1 MSSELQNIPPF
12 WNALALW
19 TADMLYIHF
28 LPRRK
33 GLYRWRFWLIAA
45 GWFLALWFG
54 MRQVAPLNGVAFN
67 LAYVGI
73 ALLTFAPFLCLCKTG
88 PTCSVTYCARSF
100 ILGGFTASLAW
111 QLYLFQVAHYPAW
124 DALPVEAAFMLAV
137 YGVIFALMYLLE
149 RYNRKQ
155 IAEMPISLL
164 SCVSTVLIAF
174 IIYVVSSLSFSGLDT
189 PFGGSTYAEAFN
201 IRSIVYLG
209 GVAILYA
216 HHLQLC
222 ESYTTLERN
231 TLETM
236 LNTQYTNYLLN
247 QEAVDMVN
255 RKYHDLKHQIAILRN
270 GVDAAQR
277 LDYLDRME
285 EEIQVYETQNKT
297 GNQYLDTILTS
308 KSIHC
313 QKEHIQLTCVVDG
326 AALGFLD
333 VMDLSALFGNALDN
347 AIEAVVQLPDPEQ
360 RLIHLSVSQERGF
373 LRIRL
378 ENRCR
383 EEETVTGGL
392 PKTSK
397 RDKRNHGFGLKSICA
412 IAEKY
417 DGSATVHAEK
427 GWFELRVLIP
437 TGQAAEERC

>member
-1 MSSELQNIPPF
+1 MSCELQNIPPF

-19 TADMLYIHF
+19 AADMLYVHF
-28 LPRRK
+28 LPRRR
-33 GLYRWRFWLIAA
+33 GCDRWRFWLIAA
-45 GWFLALWFG
+45 GCFLALWG
-54 MRQVAPLNGVAFN
+54 AMEGAALLNGTAFN

-73 ALLTFAPFLCLCKTG
+73 ALLTSVPFLWLCKTG
-88 PTCSVTYCARSF
+88 FTSSATYCARAF
-100 ILGGFTASLAW
+100 ILGGFAASLAW
-111 QLYLFQVAHYPAW
+111 QLYLFQVDHYPAW
-124 DALPVEAAFMLAV
+124 DALPVEAAFLLAV
-137 YGVIFALMYLLE
+137 YGVIFALMSLLE
-149 RYNRKQ
+149 RCNRKQ
-155 IAEMPISLL
+155 IAEMPISPL
-164 SCVSTVLIAF
+164 SCGSTILIAF

-201 IRSIVYLG
+201 IRTIVYLG

-236 LNTQYTNYLLN
+236 LNAQYSNYLLS
-247 QEAVDMVN
+247 QESVDMVN
-255 RKYHDLKHQIAILRN
+255 RKYHDLKHQIAILRSE
-270 GVDAAQR
+270 VDAPHR

-285 EEIQVYETQNKT
+285 EEIQIYETQNKT
-297 GNQYLDTILTS
+297 GNQFLDTILTS
-308 KSIHC
+308 KSVHC

-326 AALGFLD
+326 AALAFMD

-360 RLIHLSVSQERGF
+360 RLIHLSVSQEKGF

-383 EEETVTGGL
+383 EEETVARGL

-397 RDKRNHGFGLKSICA
+397 QDKRNHGFGLKSICA

-437 TGQAAEERC
+437 LAEEER

>member
-1 MSSELQNIPPF
+1 MSSELQNIPPL

-33 GLYRWRFWLIAA
+33 GFSRWRFWLTA
-45 GWFLALWFG
+45 GVCLLVLWG
-54 MRQVAPLNGVAFN
+54 AMRQAAPLNGAAFN

-73 ALLTFAPFLCLCKTG
+73 ALLTFVPFLCLCKTAL
-88 PTCSVTYCARSF
+88 TNSATYCARAF
-100 ILGGFTASLAW
+100 ILGGFAASLAW
-111 QLYLFQVAHYPAW
+111 QLYLFQVDHYPAW
-124 DALPVEAAFMLAV
+124 DAQPIEIVFMLAM
-137 YGVIFALMYLLE
+137 YGVIFVLMFLLE
-149 RYNRKQ
+149 RRDRKQ
-155 IAEMPISLL
+155 LAEMPVSPF
-164 SCVSTVLIAF
+164 SCGSTILIAF
-174 IIYVVSSLSFSGLDT
+174 IIYVLSSLSFSGLDT
-189 PFGGSTYAEAFN
+189 PFGGTTYAEAFN
-201 IRSIVYLG
+201 IRTIVYLG

-231 TLETM
+231 TLESM
-236 LNTQYTNYLLN
+236 LNTQYANYLLN
-247 QEAVDMVN
+247 QESVDMVN
-255 RKYHDLKHQIAILRN
+255 RKYHDLKHQIAILRSE
-270 GVDAAQR
+270 VDATQR

-285 EEIQVYETQNKT
+285 EEIQIYETQNKT
-297 GNQYLDTILTS
+297 GNQFLDTILTS

-313 QKEHIQLTCVVDG
+313 QREHIQLTCVVDG
-326 AALGFLD
+326 AALSFMD

-347 AIEAVVQLPDPEQ
+347 AMEAVLQLPDPEQ
-360 RLIHLSVSQERGF
+360 RLIHLSVSQEKGF

-397 RDKRNHGFGLKSICA
+397 QDKRNHGFGLKSICA

-417 DGSATVHAEK
+417 DGSATVHAEG

-437 TGQAAEERC
+437 AREG